1 MKVLDEGC
9 CWGDICI
16 EIKEYFKLEEKD
28 SDRIWI
34 LASSW
39 VVTLGI

>member
-1 MKVLDEGC
+1 MR
-9 CWGDICI
+9 
-16 EIKEYFKLEEKD
+16 EYFALEEKD